1 MSGNTLSITQTGLQ
15 GITTALQAVSD
26 NLANA
31 NTTGFQSESVEF
43 ETLLG
48 SLVGGNMLGGGVGV
62 AGINRDFSQ
71 GAIVQ
76 SSSPTDMAIQ
86 GNGFFVLQDASGNIT
101 YTRNGHTIIG
111 PDGTLLGANGS
122 ALQGFALSATGVP
135 SGILGSITIPQGV
148 QPPTA
153 SANVALNGNVDST
166 SAVIG
171 VTLDPT
177 DPATYNSSVSVQV
190 FDSLGN
196 SHVVTFFFQN
206 AGPDLSL
213 PPNEVWNWQAT
224 LDGSSAGLT
233 NDTGSFSFD
242 NTGNLVSGAIP
253 GSTLDAA
260 LTGAAPLSLNLDFSS
275 LTQFAAANATNA
287 TADGSGVGT
296 PLAVQV
302 DNMGLV
308 TVSYSNG
315 QLVKIGQVAV
325 ASFPSVQGLTLA
337 SGGVYQQTIASGS
350 PTIATAGAGAAGTI
364 RPDALETSNVDT
376 TSALV
381 NLVVLQR
388 SFQANAKA
396 LQTADNILAYV
407 NQLVTQ

>member
-1 MSGNTLSITQTGLQ
+1 MSGNSLSITQTGLQ
-15 GITTALQAVSD
+15 SIVTGLQAVSD

-31 NTTGFQSESVEF
+31 NTTGFQSESAQF

-48 SLVGGNMLGGGVGV
+48 SLVGGDMLGGGVGV
-62 AGINRDFSQ
+62 SGINRDFSQ

-76 SSSPTDMAIQ
+76 SNSPTDMAIQ
-86 GNGFFVLQDASGNIT
+86 GNGFFVMQDASGNIT

-111 PDGTLLGANGS
+111 PTGTLLGAND
-122 ALQGFALSATGVP
+122 AVLQGFALNAAGVP
-135 SGILGSITIPQGV
+135 SGILGPITIPQGV

-153 SANVALNGNVDST
+153 SASVALSGNVDAT
-166 SAVIG
+166 GAVISG
-171 VTLDPT
+171 AIDPT
-177 DPATYNSSVSVQV
+177 DPTTYNSSVSVQV
-190 FDSLGN
+190 FDSVGN
-196 SHVVTFFFQN
+196 SHVLTFFFQN
-206 AGPDLSL
+206 SAAVAGP
-213 PPNEVWNWQAT
+213 PPTQQWDWLAT
-224 LDGSSAGLT
+224 LDGSATGLT
-233 NDTGSFSFD
+233 NNSGSFDF
-242 NTGNLVSGAIP
+242 NTSGNLVSGGIP
-253 GSTLDAA
+253 ASTLDAA

-275 LTQFAAANATNA
+275 LTQFAAANATSA

-302 DNMGLV
+302 GNTGIV
-308 TVSYSNG
+308 SVSYSNG

-325 ASFPSVQGLTLA
+325 ASFPSVQGLLLT

-350 PTIATAGAGAAGTI
+350 PTIATAGAGAAGSI
-364 RPDALETSNVDT
+364 RPAALESSNVDT